1 MRIHMTTVSSQGVGA
16 QDVVYGG
23 HPTLKHRMV
32 SCTVRRFLNLHDLL
46 DSGLSTATARSTNKM
61 TERNRCSNANGRQL
75 LSLTIAHIA
84 AAGRRASRYLQY
96 TEHDHQYCF
105 V

>member
-1 MRIHMTTVSSQGVGA
+1 MWFTAAIPPLSIAWYLVRSGASSIYTTCPS
-16 QDVVYGG
+16 
-23 HPTLKHRMV
+23 
-32 SCTVRRFLNLHDLL
+32 L

>member
-1 MRIHMTTVSSQGVGA
+1 MTTVSSQGVGA

-32 SCTVRRFLNLHDLL
+32 SCTVRRLL